1 MKSPWLV
8 LLQGR
13 AMEEAA
19 AWLGI
24 KGEVAYLT
32 CQLKVHGDGQAA
44 QVKPLGISAVRPNTL
59 G

>member
-1 MKSPWLV
+1 MKSSWLV
-8 LLQGR
+8 VLQGR

-24 KGEVAYLT
+24 KGAEAYLA

-44 QVKPLGISAVRPNTL
+44 QVKPLGISAIRPNTL